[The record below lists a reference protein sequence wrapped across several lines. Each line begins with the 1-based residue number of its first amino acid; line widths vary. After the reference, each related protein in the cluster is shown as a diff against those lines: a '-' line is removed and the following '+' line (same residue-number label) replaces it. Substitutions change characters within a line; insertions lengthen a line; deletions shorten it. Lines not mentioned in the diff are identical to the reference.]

1 MSEHP
6 NVAVLRKGYDAMA
19 QGDLPTVLGL
29 FAEDGV
35 MHVNAPAPLG
45 GDHKGREAI
54 GQALGHLVE
63 WTGGTVSLQVR
74 EIFADDDHA
83 VVLVRETATRA
94 ADGAALDVSEAH
106 LFRLKNGEATE
117 FWDMP
122 AGPDRVAHDEFFGA

>member
-6 NVAVLRKGYDAMA
+6 NVGVLRKGYEAMA
-19 QGDLPTVLGL
+19 QGDLPAVLGL
-29 FAEDGV
+29 FAENGV
-35 MHVNAPAPLG
+35 LHVKAQAPLG

-54 GQALGHLVE
+54 GQALGHLFD
-63 WTGGTVSLQVR
+63 WTGGTVSMEVK

-83 VVLVRETATRA
+83 VVLVHETATRA
-94 ADGAALDVSEAH
+94 ADGTSLDVHEAH

-122 AGPDRVAHDEFFGA
+122 AEPDRGIHDAFFGA